1 MIATALL
8 RAYRW
13 TIEAASQL
21 ADLESDSLDRELSA
35 TELEAFAKRCMT
47 GYLCVVEPA
56 LTDARE
62 TGTTNEER
70 ALAWIDT
77 ARVTIARAL
86 LVIDELA

>member
-1 MIATALL
+1 
-8 RAYRW
+8 
-13 TIEAASQL
+13 
-21 ADLESDSLDRELSA
+21 
-35 TELEAFAKRCMT
+35 MT

-70 ALAWIDT
+70 ALAWDLDT

-86 LVIDELA
+86 LVIHELA